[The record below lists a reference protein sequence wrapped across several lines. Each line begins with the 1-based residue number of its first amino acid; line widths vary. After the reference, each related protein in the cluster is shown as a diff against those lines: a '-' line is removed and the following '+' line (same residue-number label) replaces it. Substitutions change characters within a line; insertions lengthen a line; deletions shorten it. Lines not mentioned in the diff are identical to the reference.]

1 LALTAIFITG
11 LITSLH
17 CIAMCGNFVLTF
29 SVTGQGK
36 NASKLASILPQI
48 YYNGAKLISYGTV
61 GAMAGLLG
69 AVLNLGKFRGWVSI
83 IAGVFMILL
92 ALNMLDVHPWLRVF
106 SVRMPKFITRRIF
119 KSAQREDQ
127 FAPVFFGLI
136 NGFMPCG
143 PLQAM
148 VLYAASTGS
157 ALSGSATMLA
167 FGLGT
172 VPLMLFYGTFA
183 SYLAKRFQKPMMV
196 FAAIVVIVL
205 GLVVLNRGL
214 VLNGFKYNFKYA
226 QDNIASLFVESEQKP
241 VETVETGTSKVQERR
256 IDIQGRYVPDTL
268 DVKVGSKVRI
278 TFYRPDNDACS
289 EYIVFPAFG
298 IDKRLKPFGETV
310 IEFTPKEAGTFTF
323 TCGMGMYQG
332 TLNVTGSGGTVKIS
346 TADIW
351 RNRLIAFIIV
361 LGMTLTVG
369 LKVFEKPVEQKSNNK
384 KRPKKK
390 RR

>member
-1 LALTAIFITG
+1 
-11 LITSLH
+11 
-17 CIAMCGNFVLTF
+17 M
-29 SVTGQGK
+29 
-36 NASKLASILPQI
+36 
-48 YYNGAKLISYGTV
+48 
-61 GAMAGLLG
+61 
-69 AVLNLGKFRGWVSI
+69 
-83 IAGVFMILL
+83 
-92 ALNMLDVHPWLRVF
+92 
-106 SVRMPKFITRRIF
+106 
-119 KSAQREDQ
+119 
-127 FAPVFFGLI
+127 FFGLI

-196 FAAIVVIVL
+196 VASIVIIIL
-205 GLVVLNRGL
+205 GLVVMNRGL

-226 QDNIASLFVESEQKP
+226 QDNITSLFVESGQKP
-241 VETVETGTSKVQERR
+241 VETVKTNASKVQERR

-268 DVKVGSKVRI
+268 DVKAGSKVRI
-278 TFYRPDNDACS
+278 TVYRPDNDSCS

-310 IEFTPKEAGTFTF
+310 IEFTPKETGTFTF

-332 TLNVTGSGGTVKIS
+332 TLNVTG
-346 TADIW
+346 
-351 RNRLIAFIIV
+351 
-361 LGMTLTVG
+361 M
-369 LKVFEKPVEQKSNNK
+369 
-384 KRPKKK
+384 
-390 RR
+390 